1 MAKTFKG
8 KTFDDLRDF
17 DRAEGMSRRQRME
30 RLEALASLMDSAVVI
45 PGTNI
50 RFGADAVIGLIPGIG
65 DLVTAGIA
73 SLIILEARRMGAPTH
88 VIARMIGN
96 VALDGMVGTIPVV
109 GDLFDVAFRANL
121 RNMRLLRKH
130 FDKVERD

>member
-1 MAKTFKG
+1 
-8 KTFDDLRDF
+8 
-17 DRAEGMSRRQRME
+17 
-30 RLEALASLMDSAVVI
+30 VVI

-50 RFGADAVIGLIPGIG
+50 RFGADALIGLVPGVG
-65 DLVTAGIA
+65 DLVTAGVA

-88 VIARMIGN
+88 VVARMIGN
-96 VALDGMVGTIPVV
+96 VALDGLVGVIPVV

-130 FDKVERD
+130 FEKIEKR

>member
-1 MAKTFKG
+1 MAKVY
-8 KTFDDLRDF
+8 DDLRAF
-17 DRAEGMSRRQRME
+17 DRAEGMSRKQRLE
-30 RLEALASLMDSAVVI
+30 RLDALASFMDSAVVI

-50 RFGADAVIGLIPGIG
+50 RFGADALIGLVPGIG
-65 DLVTAGIA
+65 DLVTAGVA

-88 VIARMIGN
+88 VVARMIGN
-96 VALDGMVGTIPVV
+96 VALDGLVGVIPVV

-130 FDKVERD
+130 FDKIEKR

>member
-1 MAKTFKG
+1 MAKV
-8 KTFDDLRDF
+8 FDDLRAF
-17 DRAEGMSRRQRME
+17 DRAEGKSRKE
-30 RLEALASLMDSAVVI
+30 RLERLDALAALMDSAIAI

-50 RFGADAVIGLIPGIG
+50 RFGADALVGLIPGIG
-65 DLVTAGIA
+65 DLVTAGVA

-88 VIARMIGN
+88 VVARMIGN
-96 VALDGMVGTIPVV
+96 VALDALVGAIPVV

-130 FDKVERD
+130 FDNLERR

>member
-1 MAKTFKG
+1 MAKV
-8 KTFDDLRDF
+8 FDDLRAF
-17 DRAEGMSRRQRME
+17 DRAEGMSRKQRLE
-30 RLEALASLMDSAVVI
+30 RLEALASFMDSAVVI

-50 RFGADAVIGLIPGIG
+50 RFGADALIGLVPGIG
-65 DLVTAGIA
+65 DLVTAGVA

-88 VIARMIGN
+88 VVARMIGN
-96 VALDGMVGTIPVV
+96 VALDGLVGVIPVV

-130 FDKVERD
+130 FEKIEKR

>member
-1 MAKTFKG
+1 MAKV
-8 KTFDDLRDF
+8 FDDLRAF
-17 DRAEGMSRRQRME
+17 DRAEGMSRKQRLE
-30 RLEALASLMDSAVVI
+30 RLEALASFMDSAVVI

-50 RFGADAVIGLIPGIG
+50 RFGADALIGLVPGVG
-65 DLVTAGIA
+65 DLVTAGVA

-88 VIARMIGN
+88 VVARMIGN
-96 VALDGMVGTIPVV
+96 VALDGLVGVIPVV

-130 FDKVERD
+130 FEKIEKR